1 MSSNASAV
9 SSAKTSSSGVKAAG
23 ASAAG
28 RPSLK
33 NLTRARVPR
42 AALIGVTLATVSAMG
57 WKLLVSDRNKNTVAE
72 FYK

>member
-1 MSSNASAV
+1 MSANATAV
-9 SSAKTSSSGVKAAG
+9 SSAKTSSSSKAPS
-23 ASAAG
+23 SAATG

-42 AALIGVTLATVSAMG
+42 AGLISCGLAVVSAVA
-57 WKLLVSDRNKNTVAE
+57 WKIFVSDQHKREMAS

>member
-1 MSSNASAV
+1 MSSNTAAV
-9 SSAKTSSSGVKAAG
+9 SSTKTSSSKV
-23 ASAAG
+23 ASSSSTA

-42 AALIGVTLATVSAMG
+42 AGFIGCSIALVSAVA
-57 WKLLVSDRNKNTVAE
+57 WKVLVSDQHKRNMAA